1 MDAAWRSESWRSW
14 NAWAWPDP
22 AGVQRESGGAAWL
35 RPPSRSAP
43 PPGIFRISGVLKKAA
58 SPLSPDLPSHK
69 ATPPDRER
77 IGPGVLLLVSPVR
90 CRLTRRPGRLPAP
103 VQKVSAAFCRNGSC
117 KRLLALQL
125 RNQRKAINPPSPG
138 CKNQKCVKK
147 CVIDAENRL
156 DSNESKRFFFMPV
169 VGVEP
174 TRYHYQWILSP
185 HRLPFRHT
193 GTSVDVQQLSLIHI

>member
-1 MDAAWRSESWRSW
+1 M
-14 NAWAWPDP
+14 
-22 AGVQRESGGAAWL
+22 
-35 RPPSRSAP
+35 
-43 PPGIFRISGVLKKAA
+43 
-58 SPLSPDLPSHK
+58 
-69 ATPPDRER
+69 
-77 IGPGVLLLVSPVR
+77 LLLVSPVR

-103 VQKVSAAFCRNGSC
+103 VQKVSAAFCRNSSC
-117 KRLLALQL
+117 KRLLASQL

-193 GTSVDVQQLSLIHI
+193 GTSVDVQQHYYSGFLHQNQAVFFLFSRASYGSGRSPPLRRAVYIPFCCRSFQKIPALSRPSLCRVLSRSGPATVCTGQEHCGQLYPTIPPQAI

>member
-1 MDAAWRSESWRSW
+1 M
-14 NAWAWPDP
+14 
-22 AGVQRESGGAAWL
+22 
-35 RPPSRSAP
+35 
-43 PPGIFRISGVLKKAA
+43 
-58 SPLSPDLPSHK
+58 
-69 ATPPDRER
+69 
-77 IGPGVLLLVSPVR
+77 
-90 CRLTRRPGRLPAP
+90 
-103 VQKVSAAFCRNGSC
+103 SAAFCRNGSC

-193 GTSVDVQQLSLIHI
+193 GTSVDVQQHYYSGFLHQNQAVFFLFSRASYGSGRIPPCAGLFTSRFAAGLFRNYPLFPARVCAVFCPAPVLPRYAPGRSIAVSYIPLSPRR